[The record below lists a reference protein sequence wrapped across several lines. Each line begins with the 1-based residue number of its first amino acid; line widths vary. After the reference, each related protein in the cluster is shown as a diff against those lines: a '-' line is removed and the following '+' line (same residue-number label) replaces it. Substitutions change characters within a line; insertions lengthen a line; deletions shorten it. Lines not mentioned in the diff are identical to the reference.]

1 MSERLT
7 DNSTLFRL
15 RVRYGKRDRLKYLG
29 HLEVIHT
36 IERIVRRAGLPYAV
50 TQGFSPHMR
59 VGFSSAL
66 PVGTSSTCEWYD
78 LFMTEFVALDEAFE
92 RLVAASPADLAPI
105 EAAYIDVRTPA
116 LTAQLTRLSYRI
128 DLHLDPE
135 APVSADEVRAAIDT
149 LRAGHGIDYARGKK
163 SKRLDLDH
171 TLVGYELKAGE
182 RPDHLVLMLDTH
194 ADNEGSMRPEILLS
208 AADVLLQGLT
218 PGVDAPIVS
227 TGMQDLVTICS
238 YDVERQNQSCERDE
252 GRLVSPIPVRTC
264 GFAPHTR

>member
-1 MSERLT
+1 M
-7 DNSTLFRL
+7 
-15 RVRYGKRDRLKYLG
+15 
-29 HLEVIHT
+29 
-36 IERIVRRAGLPYAV
+36 
-50 TQGFSPHMR
+50 
-59 VGFSSAL
+59 
-66 PVGTSSTCEWYD
+66 
-78 LFMTEFVALDEAFE
+78 
-92 RLVAASPADLAPI
+92 
-105 EAAYIDVRTPA
+105 RTPA

-135 APVSADEVRAAIDT
+135 APVSAEEVRRAIDT
-149 LRAGHGIDYARGKK
+149 LRADHGIDYARGKK

-171 TLVGYELKAGE
+171 TLVGYELTAGE

-238 YDVERQNQSCERDE
+238 YDVERQNQACEDDE

>member
-1 MSERLT
+1 M
-7 DNSTLFRL
+7 
-15 RVRYGKRDRLKYLG
+15 
-29 HLEVIHT
+29 
-36 IERIVRRAGLPYAV
+36 
-50 TQGFSPHMR
+50 
-59 VGFSSAL
+59 
-66 PVGTSSTCEWYD
+66 
-78 LFMTEFVALDEAFE
+78 
-92 RLVAASPADLAPI
+92 
-105 EAAYIDVRTPA
+105 RTPA

-128 DLHLDPE
+128 DLHLNPE
-135 APVSADEVRAAIDT
+135 APASADEVRAAIDT

-171 TLVGYELKAGE
+171 TLVGYELTAGE

-238 YDVERQNQSCERDE
+238 YDVERQNQACEDDE

>member
-7 DNSTLFRL
+7 DNPSLFRL

-78 LFMTEFVALDEAFE
+78 LFMTEFVALDEAFG
-92 RLVAASPADLAPI
+92 RLAAASPADLAPI

-116 LTAQLTRLSYRI
+116 LTAQLT
-128 DLHLDPE
+128 
-135 APVSADEVRAAIDT
+135 
-149 LRAGHGIDYARGKK
+149 
-163 SKRLDLDH
+163 
-171 TLVGYELKAGE
+171 AGE

-238 YDVERQNQSCERDE
+238 YDVERQNQACEDDE

>member
-1 MSERLT
+1 MPWPARNVS
-7 DNSTLFRL
+7 
-15 RVRYGKRDRLKYLG
+15 
-29 HLEVIHT
+29 IA
-36 IERIVRRAGLPYAV
+36 RR
-50 TQGFSPHMR
+50 
-59 VGFSSAL
+59 
-66 PVGTSSTCEWYD
+66 TSS
-78 LFMTEFVALDEAFE
+78 
-92 RLVAASPADLAPI
+92 
-105 EAAYIDVRTPA
+105 A

-135 APVSADEVRAAIDT
+135 APVAVDEVRRAIDT
-149 LRAGHGIDYARGKK
+149 LRAAHGIDYARGKK

-182 RPDHLVLMLDTH
+182 RPDHLVLILDTH

-238 YDVERQNQSCERDE
+238 YDVERQNQACEDDE

>member
-7 DNSTLFRL
+7 DNPTLFRL
-15 RVRYGKRDRLKYLG
+15 RVRYDKRDRLKYLG

-66 PVGTSSTCEWYD
+66 P
-78 LFMTEFVALDEAFE
+78 
-92 RLVAASPADLAPI
+92 ADLAPI

-116 LTAQLTRLSYRI
+116 LTAQLTSLSYRI

-135 APVSADEVRAAIDT
+135 APVSADEVRRAIDT

-171 TLVGYELKAGE
+171 TLVGYELTAGE

-238 YDVERQNQSCERDE
+238 YDVERQNQACEDDE

>member
-7 DNSTLFRL
+7 DNPTLFRL

-29 HLEVIHT
+29 HLELIHT

-66 PVGTSSTCEWYD
+66 PV
-78 LFMTEFVALDEAFE
+78 ALDEAFE
-92 RLVAASPADLAPI
+92 RLAAASPADLAPI

-171 TLVGYELKAGE
+171 TLVGYELAVGE
-182 RPDHLVLMLDTH
+182 REDHLVLMLDTH

-238 YDVERQNQSCERDE
+238 YDVERQNQACEDDE

>member
-7 DNSTLFRL
+7 DNTTLFRL

-92 RLVAASPADLAPI
+92 RLAAASQI
-105 EAAYIDVRTPA
+105 G
-116 LTAQLTRLSYRI
+116 
-128 DLHLDPE
+128 
-135 APVSADEVRAAIDT
+135 RA
-149 LRAGHGIDYARGKK
+149 H
-163 SKRLDLDH
+163 
-171 TLVGYELKAGE
+171 V
-182 RPDHLVLMLDTH
+182 
-194 ADNEGSMRPEILLS
+194 
-208 AADVLLQGLT
+208 
-218 PGVDAPIVS
+218 
-227 TGMQDLVTICS
+227 
-238 YDVERQNQSCERDE
+238 
-252 GRLVSPIPVRTC
+252 
-264 GFAPHTR
+264 

>member
-1 MSERLT
+1 M
-7 DNSTLFRL
+7 
-15 RVRYGKRDRLKYLG
+15 
-29 HLEVIHT
+29 
-36 IERIVRRAGLPYAV
+36 
-50 TQGFSPHMR
+50 
-59 VGFSSAL
+59 
-66 PVGTSSTCEWYD
+66 
-78 LFMTEFVALDEAFE
+78 
-92 RLVAASPADLAPI
+92 
-105 EAAYIDVRTPA
+105 RTPA
-116 LTAQLTRLSYRI
+116 LTAELTRLSYRI

-135 APVSADEVRAAIDT
+135 APVSADEVRRAVDT

-171 TLVGYELKAGE
+171 TLVGYELTAGE

-238 YDVERQNQSCERDE
+238 YDVERQNQACEDDE

>member
-78 LFMTEFVALDEAFE
+78 LFMTEFVALDE
-92 RLVAASPADLAPI
+92 RLGAWLLPLRPIWPHRGRLHRRAHAGADGATHAS
-105 EAAYIDVRTPA
+105 V
-116 LTAQLTRLSYRI
+116 LSYR
-128 DLHLDPE
+128 
-135 APVSADEVRAAIDT
+135 SASR
-149 LRAGHGIDYARGKK
+149 
-163 SKRLDLDH
+163 S
-171 TLVGYELKAGE
+171 
-182 RPDHLVLMLDTH
+182 
-194 ADNEGSMRPEILLS
+194 
-208 AADVLLQGLT
+208 
-218 PGVDAPIVS
+218 
-227 TGMQDLVTICS
+227 
-238 YDVERQNQSCERDE
+238 
-252 GRLVSPIPVRTC
+252 
-264 GFAPHTR
+264 